1 MREVIY
7 ARKSLIL
14 VKKRYGYIVINT
26 NRSFKESHTHVRNE
40 YVGRVIIDNVRKEI
54 LPKSRSEKTIISHI
68 RVSSSKEYTKRLEEY
83 LEKVRKENIL

>member
-40 YVGRVIIDNVRKEI
+40 YVGRVIIDNVRKE
-54 LPKSRSEKTIISHI
+54 
-68 RVSSSKEYTKRLEEY
+68 
-83 LEKVRKENIL
+83 NIL